1 MCLFCLCVFFSSRRR
16 HTSCALVTGVQTCA
30 LPISAGASSL
40 ISPQGHP
47 HPAFHLSRYSKAQK
61 RRVRLFGKP
70 AIRSARNAIG
80 KTIAQ
85 PDRQKKRAPFPVP
98 SSITGGVRSEER
110 SVGQECVSTCR
121 SRWQPYHNKKKHT
134 SAASHLTT
142 SDIST
147 SIHIT

>member
-1 MCLFCLCVFFSSRRR
+1 MFFFFSSRRR
-16 HTSCALVTGVQTCA
+16 HTRCALVTGVQTCA
-30 LPISAGASSL
+30 LPISL

-85 PDRQKKRAPFPVP
+85 PDRQKKRAP
-98 SSITGGVRSEER
+98 RSEER
-110 SVGQECVSTCR
+110 RVGKECVSTCR
-121 SRWQPYHNKKKHT
+121 SRWSPNLSKKKK
-134 SAASHLTT
+134 LMRQY
-142 SDIST
+142 
-147 SIHIT
+147 